1 MRSDLP
7 SPLENQQPRPHEPGG
22 PRIVLVG
29 GAKPASAPSEQKT
42 ADVFTSEQK
51 ATSVF
56 LSEHTQ
62 AGLAPAKSAEVDDAM
77 HLFASELE
85 PVLEEEP
92 AKPPRTAPQ
101 LSWRNGALALLAL
114 IVLVQAGFMIFWLMS
129 APAAPPPET
138 GSVMVTSVP
147 LASPVSIDGVS
158 RGSTPVTVALPP
170 GPHRIEVGAGP
181 QIRTQTVTVTAGG
194 DALLHIE
201 LPPPPQP
208 GVVAMPAG
216 MGGLEITT
224 DPAGARVSIDGAPRG
239 VSPITATSLKPGP
252 HTVTVSGPGEPVTRT
267 VTVNAG
273 AVASIIISMTSTSAF
288 ASGWIAISSAVPLQI
303 TEAGTLLGSTEAPRI
318 LVPAGSHELEL
329 TNTALGYRVSRT
341 VRVTPGQTASIVL
354 QAPQGIL
361 HINALP
367 WAEVWIDGQRA
378 GETPIG
384 NFSLP
389 IGTHELLFR
398 HPEFGELKRPVTV
411 GAGQPT
417 RVGVDLRK

>member
-1 MRSDLP
+1 MRSDSP
-7 SPLENQQPRPHEPGG
+7 SPLGNQPLRPHEAGSS
-22 PRIVLVG
+22 RIVRIG
-29 GAKPASAPSEQKT
+29 GANPGSGPLEQKA
-42 ADVFTSEQK
+42 ADLFTSEQK
-51 ATSVF
+51 P
-56 LSEHTQ
+56 E
-62 AGLAPAKSAEVDDAM
+62 LAPIVQEAPAVPP
-77 HLFASELE
+77 
-85 PVLEEEP
+85 PV
-92 AKPPRTAPQ
+92 ATGF
-101 LSWRNGALALLAL
+101 SWRNGALALLAL
-114 IVLVQAGFMIFWLMS
+114 IVVAQAGLMIFWLMS
-129 APAAPPPET
+129 APATPPET
-138 GSVMVTSVP
+138 GSVVVTSAPV
-147 LASPVSIDGVS
+147 ASPVSIDGSPRGVTPFTVS
-158 RGSTPVTVALPP
+158 LPP
-170 GPHRIEVGAGP
+170 GAHRIDVGAGS
-181 QIRTQTVTVTAGG
+181 QMRTQTVTVTAGG
-194 DALLHIE
+194 DASLHVE
-201 LPPPPQP
+201 LPPPSVP
-208 GVVAMPAG
+208 GAVAMPAG
-216 MGGLEITT
+216 TGGLEITT

-398 HPEFGELKRPVTV
+398 HPEFGELKRAVTV